1 MTTPT
6 WRAALAAHRKRVS
19 EQRAVLAAADA
30 ACETERVR
38 AWQDD
43 DTKLARALRDAID
56 AGVPVMADPE
66 RMIWASAMDVAA
78 ALRADVADPDAQQ
91 RPPVLGS
98 AWDAEWTRS
107 LGMAL

>member
-6 WRAALAAHRKRVS
+6 WRTVWAAHRKRVA
-19 EQRAVLAAADA
+19 EQRAILAAADA

-43 DTKLARALRDAID
+43 DTRLARALRDAID

-78 ALRADVADPDAQQ
+78 ALRADVADPDAQH

-98 AWDAEWTRS
+98 PWDVEWARS